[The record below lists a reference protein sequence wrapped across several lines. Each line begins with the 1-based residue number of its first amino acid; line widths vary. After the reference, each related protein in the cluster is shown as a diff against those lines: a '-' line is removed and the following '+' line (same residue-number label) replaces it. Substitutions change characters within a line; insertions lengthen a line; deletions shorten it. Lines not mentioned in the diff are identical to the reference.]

1 MNERPWWI
9 TGVQFVGLGWFI
21 ALAILA
27 GTFGGLFLDRWVG
40 TEPLFLLS
48 GLLLGIVLAFYGT
61 YRMVVRYLAGQ
72 ENSSE
77 GKG

>member
-21 ALAILA
+21 AVAILA
-27 GTFGGLFLDRWVG
+27 GTFSGLLLDRWVG
-40 TEPLFLLS
+40 TEPLFLIL
-48 GLLLGIVLAFYGT
+48 GLLLGIFLAFYGT

-72 ENSSE
+72 DGP
-77 GKG
+77 GKEKE